1 MNYNT
6 YWDIDYLMS
15 EEYRQSI
22 VAQGKCKEAF
32 ISGFYKELDSLAEK
46 YGYTL
51 PKERVE
57 INAIASTKDS
67 ADLIIELKSSKHC
80 TINCYSTRIH
90 KDDSVSTVMS
100 CGALFAKSIYINYV
114 MVENEIPTQPTFVDG
129 SQEIVMHC
137 YHLYD
142 KVTIFSKFV
151 YGLKYK
157 KMVDKFDTHFSI
169 LFEDIDQCINCVF
182 EEILPFCYML
192 NENT

>member
-1 MNYNT
+1 MNCNY

-15 EEYRQSI
+15 EEHRQSI
-22 VAQGKCKEAF
+22 VAQGKRKEAF
-32 ISGFYKELDSLAEK
+32 ISGFYEELDSLAEK

-57 INAIASTKDS
+57 INAISSTKDS
-67 ADLIIELKSSKHC
+67 ADLIVELKSPTRC
-80 TINCYSTRIH
+80 TINCYSTKIH
-90 KDDSVSTVMS
+90 KGDSVSTIVS
-100 CGALFAKSIYINYV
+100 CGALFAKSIYISYV
-114 MVENEIPTQPTFVDG
+114 MAENEIPTQPTFVDG
-129 SQEIVMHC
+129 SPEIVINC
-137 YHLYD
+137 YHLHD
-142 KVTIFSKFV
+142 KVTILRRFV
-151 YGLKYK
+151 DELRYK